1 MIAFQAS
8 RFAFVNPPATISI
21 PDNNVNSIALTPK
34 LTNSK
39 RYLIFSPLTSL
50 EFFSVNAVDVK
61 NRAVGKNSIKKL
73 AGMRLLNVKNLTLE
87 TFIYINRAL
96 ILQY

>member
-8 RFAFVNPPATISI
+8 RFAFVNPPATIRI

-61 NRAVGKNSIKKL
+61 NRAVGRNSIKKL
-73 AGMRLLNVKNLTLE
+73 AGMRLFGVMNS
-87 TFIYINRAL
+87 IS
-96 ILQY
+96 

>member
-1 MIAFQAS
+1 MIVFQAS
-8 RFAFVNPPATISI
+8 RFAFVNPSATIRI

-61 NRAVGKNSIKKL
+61 NRAIGQSSIKKL
-73 AGMRLLNVKNLTLE
+73 AGMRLLKSKEFDIRN
-87 TFIYINRAL
+87 II
-96 ILQY
+96 

>member
-1 MIAFQAS
+1 MCWYLLIFAFQAS
-8 RFAFVNPPATISI
+8 TFAFVNPPATIRI

-61 NRAVGKNSIKKL
+61 NRAVGQSSIKKL
-73 AGMRLLNVKNLTLE
+73 AGVRLLD
-87 TFIYINRAL
+87 
-96 ILQY
+96 

>member
-1 MIAFQAS
+1 M
-8 RFAFVNPPATISI
+8 NPPATIRI

-61 NRAVGKNSIKKL
+61 NRAVGQNSIKKL
-73 AGMRLLNVKNLTLE
+73 AGMRLLNVKNLTSE
-87 TFIYINRAL
+87 TLLYT
-96 ILQY
+96 

>member
-8 RFAFVNPPATISI
+8 RFAFVNPLATIRI

-50 EFFSVNAVDVK
+50 EFFSVNTVDVK
-61 NRAVGKNSIKKL
+61 NRAVEQNSIKKL
-73 AGMRLLNVKNLTLE
+73 AGMRLLNVENSISE
-87 TFIYINRAL
+87 AL
-96 ILQY
+96 YK

>member
-1 MIAFQAS
+1 MYQYLLMIAFQAS
-8 RFAFVNPPATISI
+8 RFAFVNPPATIRI

-61 NRAVGKNSIKKL
+61 NRAVEQNSIKKL
-73 AGMRLLNVKNLTLE
+73 AGMRFLNVKNSISETLL
-87 TFIYINRAL
+87 NK
-96 ILQY
+96 

>member
-1 MIAFQAS
+1 MYEYLLMIAFQAS
-8 RFAFVNPPATISI
+8 RFAFVNPLATIRI

-50 EFFSVNAVDVK
+50 EFFSVNTVDVK
-61 NRAVGKNSIKKL
+61 NRAVEQNSIKKL

-87 TFIYINRAL
+87 TLLYT
-96 ILQY
+96 

>member
-1 MIAFQAS
+1 MISFQAS
-8 RFAFVNPPATISI
+8 RFAFVNPLATIRI

-50 EFFSVNAVDVK
+50 EFFSVNTVDVK
-61 NRAVGKNSIKKL
+61 NRAVEQNSIKKL
-73 AGMRLLNVKNLTLE
+73 AGMRLLNVENSISE
-87 TFIYINRAL
+87 AL
-96 ILQY
+96 YK

>member
-8 RFAFVNPPATISI
+8 RFNFVNPPATIRI

-34 LTNSK
+34 LPNSK

-50 EFFSVNAVDVK
+50 EFFLVNAGDVK
-61 NRAVGKNSIKKL
+61 NRAVGQNSIKKL
-73 AGMRLLNVKNLTLE
+73 AGMSTP
-87 TFIYINRAL
+87 
-96 ILQY
+96 

>member
-8 RFAFVNPPATISI
+8 RFAFVNPPATIRI

-50 EFFSVNAVDVK
+50 KFFSVNAADVK
-61 NRAVGKNSIKKL
+61 NRAVGRNSIQKL
-73 AGMRLLNVKNLTLE
+73 AGMSLLDSKNL
-87 TFIYINRAL
+87 I
-96 ILQY
+96 

>member
-1 MIAFQAS
+1 M
-8 RFAFVNPPATISI
+8 NPEATLRIS
-21 PDNNVNSIALTPK
+21 DNNVNSIALTPK

-61 NRAVGKNSIKKL
+61 NRAVGQNSIKKL
-73 AGMRLLNVKNLTLE
+73 AGRKLLNVKKSISE
-87 TFIYINRAL
+87 
-96 ILQY
+96 ILLYK

>member
-61 NRAVGKNSIKKL
+61 NRAVGQNSIQKL
-73 AGMRLLNVKNLTLE
+73 AGMSLLDSRK
-87 TFIYINRAL
+87 L
-96 ILQY
+96 I